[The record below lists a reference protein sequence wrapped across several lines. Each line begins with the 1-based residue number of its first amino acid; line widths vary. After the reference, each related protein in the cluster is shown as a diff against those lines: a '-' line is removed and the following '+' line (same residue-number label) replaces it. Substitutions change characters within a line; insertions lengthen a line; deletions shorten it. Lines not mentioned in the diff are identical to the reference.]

1 MKKVKNLIS
10 NANIQLYIF
19 LTILFCLNEFARK
32 FQIRDESPIWNLLT
46 YNLGIDTAPFKTF
59 YYWYPVFFI
68 PLLILIFVTF
78 FFSSENP
85 FSQKNLTK
93 VNKYLFLPFV
103 VLFTVYILCAYSSLL
118 VNYTELVKYLAIN

>member
-10 NANIQLYIF
+10 NANIQLYAF
-19 LTILFCLNEFARK
+19 LIILFCLNEFAGK

-46 YNLGIDTAPFKTF
+46 YNLGIDTTPFKTF

-68 PLLILIFVTF
+68 PLLILIFVTL
-78 FFSSENP
+78 FFSGENP
-85 FSQKNLTK
+85 FSQKSLTK

-118 VNYTELVKYLAIN
+118 VNYTELVKYLALN

>member
-19 LTILFCLNEFARK
+19 LIILFCLNEFAGK
-32 FQIRDESPIWNLLT
+32 FQIMGESPMWKFLT
-46 YNLGIDTAPFKTF
+46 FERGIDTAPFKTF

-68 PLLILIFVTF
+68 PLLILIFVTL
-78 FFSSENP
+78 FFSDENP
-85 FSQKNLTK
+85 FSQKSLTK
-93 VNKYLFLPFV
+93 VNKCLFLPFA

-118 VNYTELVKYLAIN
+118 ANYTELVKYLAIN